1 VQSIVQVV
9 KFCYNLVELFRF
21 IFYFFKI
28 KNPTM
33 PASKKTKSAPKKTS
47 SIRKT
52 TSKKVETK
60 APKKVAPKKEKTSI
74 RRTVATPSSSKAK
87 AIIVD
92 VIEDDV
98 DFNEVEE
105 NSLEDFLD
113 SSLPNFESRKNKNEK
128 IESEGGRG
136 FESFSSLVTEDLDSQ
151 KRFFKELRDET
162 KVNLKVGEELES
174 QNQGIQD
181 KGVQDLLDLFEDEDS
196 NHKKNKKNH
205 NSRRLNLY
213 TKFVWKFLLIVV
225 LLVVFVGYFSFSKLT
240 IDIVPRNETL
250 SESLLLKVSSD
261 SGGIRLLSDPREN
274 VSGVNKEIKISLS
287 RDFSTS
293 GEEFVGDDISGRVK
307 IINNYNRSQ
316 SLVATTRLLS
326 PDNKLYRIQEAVNVP
341 AGGEVWVNIYVEKP
355 SRDLAISPTT
365 FTIPGLWVGLQDMI
379 YAKSEDNFVFEQ
391 KKEKYV
397 RTSDLAAAEQEI
409 ENSLLQELLVRIEA
423 EKKKLELDSGKKFS
437 YVYLQ
442 EGETVITTDAQAEDK
457 KETFNVKAD
466 VNFRVI
472 FFSKEESE
480 KLAYGKLNLL
490 IPSGKELMDFN
501 PDNIIYSL
509 ESFNADDNTATI
521 KSTFSAK
528 MILKAEG
535 EVVQKESLLHLNAEQ
550 LTSYLSAQPEIKS
563 FSLKF
568 HPGFVKTAPRLVD
581 RIKINLVEDNN

>member
-1 VQSIVQVV
+1 
-9 KFCYNLVELFRF
+9 
-21 IFYFFKI
+21 
-28 KNPTM
+28 M
-33 PASKKTKSAPKKTS
+33 PASKKTKSVPKKTS

-307 IINNYNRSQ
+307 IINN
-316 SLVATTRLLS
+316 
-326 PDNKLYRIQEAVNVP
+326 
-341 AGGEVWVNIYVEKP
+341 
-355 SRDLAISPTT
+355 
-365 FTIPGLWVGLQDMI
+365 
-379 YAKSEDNFVFEQ
+379 
-391 KKEKYV
+391 
-397 RTSDLAAAEQEI
+397 
-409 ENSLLQELLVRIEA
+409 
-423 EKKKLELDSGKKFS
+423 
-437 YVYLQ
+437 
-442 EGETVITTDAQAEDK
+442 
-457 KETFNVKAD
+457 
-466 VNFRVI
+466 
-472 FFSKEESE
+472 
-480 KLAYGKLNLL
+480 
-490 IPSGKELMDFN
+490 
-501 PDNIIYSL
+501 
-509 ESFNADDNTATI
+509 
-521 KSTFSAK
+521 
-528 MILKAEG
+528 
-535 EVVQKESLLHLNAEQ
+535 
-550 LTSYLSAQPEIKS
+550 
-563 FSLKF
+563 
-568 HPGFVKTAPRLVD
+568 
-581 RIKINLVEDNN
+581 